1 MATGPAPTPAA
12 PSAIQ
17 PNDAQP
23 EQRAPQSGAQPN
35 QPAANSNTPDAD
47 TAAAKSMPAA
57 LANNPQVP
65 SQKIASTIDDNKNSD
80 SPAHSALY
88 KAAIEMTGGQRYT
101 STTDADGNIVRTPIQ
116 PKPWALGLALALNVL
131 SGGMAG
137 MGAKT
142 TGEAAQL
149 GAQEADKQRLAVKTA
164 NQDQDAQAKAD
175 QDHKLAVT
183 GANLRNYMTSVNAG
197 KSSMAASQAFGDS
210 YKDWAGFSDGTIPL
224 PPGMTKSDPQWETD
238 ATAAVKNSKTNITR
252 DFLFPIGDPKPVYGK
267 DGKQVT
273 VNGIP
278 QVGHDFVTLHGIG
291 PNSTMTL
298 TKAMQQSFIDAG
310 IMAEP
315 TASIGEP
322 QWPMSDIAKKSA
334 LLASI
339 NTGEQMLEDHKND
352 TMQLLGHAGH
362 GGKDGNGVQDLD
374 DLKAAIKS
382 DPRLSKA
389 LGVFSQAQMGTSGA
403 NGHIEDILNT
413 MGQRDPTSRGVLMN
427 HLGLSEA
434 DLDAMHNKRAA
445 NAAAATAE
453 GKGEAKPMTME
464 AAKDELAKADLDP
477 NKPVDVNGMQ
487 GGRKLTDDQK
497 RAYNLLSNDDKSKSN
512 LKAKE
517 LQDTRTVQD
526 QDIVTAAKNIV
537 TNPNDPVSLKS
548 ISSLRG
554 DERLRLFNEV
564 KKQGGDVSA
573 LDRKSKM
580 LDQYENGKQADQ
592 IQSYQTFVKHAGDLY
607 STVQSLNR
615 PEGTPK
621 WIDKPLNWLEQNAS
635 SDPAIGEYLAKF
647 EPVRDEILTFLKNNH
662 AALQMDA
669 ESMGKVLDPSQ
680 SPAYIQRVVKSLAKT
695 GQYRLDS
702 INSRYKH
709 EFKQDF
715 DGLYDDESRDAL
727 KTMGMSPTAA
737 GNAGGNAGGA
747 AATPKAKPT
756 AYSPNNPFAPKPTGG
771 Q

>member
-1 MATGPAPTPAA
+1 M
-12 PSAIQ
+12 
-17 PNDAQP
+17 
-23 EQRAPQSGAQPN
+23 
-35 QPAANSNTPDAD
+35 
-47 TAAAKSMPAA
+47 
-57 LANNPQVP
+57 
-65 SQKIASTIDDNKNSD
+65 
-80 SPAHSALY
+80 
-88 KAAIEMTGGQRYT
+88 
-101 STTDADGNIVRTPIQ
+101 
-116 PKPWALGLALALNVL
+116 
-131 SGGMAG
+131 
-137 MGAKT
+137 
-142 TGEAAQL
+142 
-149 GAQEADKQRLAVKTA
+149 
-164 NQDQDAQAKAD
+164 
-175 QDHKLAVT
+175 
-183 GANLRNYMTSVNAG
+183 
-197 KSSMAASQAFGDS
+197 
-210 YKDWAGFSDGTIPL
+210 
-224 PPGMTKSDPQWETD
+224 
-238 ATAAVKNSKTNITR
+238 
-252 DFLFPIGDPKPVYGK
+252 FPIGDPKPVIGK
-267 DGKQVT
+267 DGQQVL
-273 VNGIP
+273 VNGVP

-291 PNSTMTL
+291 PDSKTTL
-298 TKAMQQSFIDAG
+298 TTEMQKSFIDAG
-310 IMAEP
+310 LMPSTKAG
-315 TASIGEP
+315 IGEP
-322 QWPMSDIAKKSA
+322 QWPLSDIAKKA
-334 LLASI
+334 AMLASI
-339 NTGEQMLEDHKND
+339 QTGEQMLQDHKND
-352 TMQLLGHAGH
+352 AHDLLDRKAE
-362 GGKDGNGVQDLD
+362 DLD
-374 DLKAAIKS
+374 DLKNLVKTN
-382 DPRLSKA
+382 PRMRTA
-389 LGVFSQAQMGTSGA
+389 VGIFSQAQMGTQGA

-413 MGQRDPTSRGVLMN
+413 MGQKDPASRGLLMN
-427 HLGLSEA
+427 YLHLTEK
-434 DLDAMHNKRAA
+434 DLDDMHNKRASE
-445 NAAAATAE
+445 AAAATAE
-453 GKGEAKPMTME
+453 GKAGAKTMTME
-464 AAKDELAKADLDP
+464 AAKDELAKAGLDQ

-497 RAYNLLSNDDKSKSN
+497 RAYNLLSNDEVSKSN
-512 LKAKE
+512 LKKKE
-517 LQDTRTVQD
+517 LQDTRAVQD

-607 STVQSLNR
+607 GTVQSLNR